1 MFAFFSC
8 QSRWVAIQ
16 TKVSILRILLIRCSF
31 QFEMSNQKLHTRGC
45 VLYREG
51 EEWKRFGMI
60 WKSAPRYHLE
70 RGKSENDSGITS
82 EVSLENRYQKQK
94 CSSAYHVRSSVQIGR
109 CSNRKFRSM
118 FSGRHFG
125 RSVQI
130 GKFAPHPEQTEFG
143 SRPWVMWPKI
153 GNLLEIPLQ
162 PGLDQVVSALFASSL
177 NLAWYSKIVV
187 RFYRLFLEPRV
198 ILKNSSEVLADVI
211 SQVSLKQVSSYVT
224 QNKRSSEAGSK
235 KKTEF
240 R

>member
-1 MFAFFSC
+1 MDTQFCGPNLSNC
-8 QSRWVAIQ
+8 LRNS
-16 TKVSILRILLIRCSF
+16 LRICCLNYRF
-31 QFEMSNQKLHTRGC
+31 RGFR
-45 VLYREG
+45 L
-51 EEWKRFGMI
+51 F
-60 WKSAPRYHLE
+60 LE
-70 RGKSENDSGITS
+70 PAFIFKNRSVQVGIIS

-162 PGLDQVVSALFASSL
+162 SGLDQVVSALF
-177 NLAWYSKIVV
+177 
-187 RFYRLFLEPRV
+187 
-198 ILKNSSEVLADVI
+198 
-211 SQVSLKQVSSYVT
+211 VSS
-224 QNKRSSEAGSK
+224 
-235 KKTEF
+235 
-240 R
+240 